1 MSMLTKRLLVFALVI
16 AVITV
21 GVFYRGQVDQAMLAE
36 TIDGLGVWAVI
47 VFIAAYAL
55 AAVAFLPG
63 LIFTITGGAVFGPVA
78 GTVYSLIGATL
89 GATLAFMAAKTVLGD
104 WVAAKAG
111 PRVNRLQQGID
122 REGWRFVALVRLV
135 PLFPFNLLNYALGL
149 TRIRLPVYVVT
160 SFIAMAPGALAYA
173 WVGHAGREA
182 LAGQGNWVQPAL
194 IALAL
199 IALVAFIPRL
209 IQSLRKE
216 KPPL

>member
-21 GVFYRGQVDQAMLAE
+21 GVFYRGQLDQAMLAE

-63 LIFTITGGAVFGPVA
+63 LIFTITGGAVFGPVV

-89 GATLAFMAAKTVLGD
+89 GATLAFLAAKTVLGD

-149 TRIRLPVYVVT
+149 TRIRLSVYVVT

-216 KPPL
+216 KAPL

>member
-21 GVFYRGQVDQAMLAE
+21 GVFYRGQLDQAMLAE

>member
-1 MSMLTKRLLVFALVI
+1 MSTKRLLVFALVI
-16 AVITV
+16 VVITV
-21 GVFYRGQVDQAMLAE
+21 GVFYRGQLDQAMLAE

-149 TRIRLPVYVVT
+149 TRIRLSVYAIT

>member
-1 MSMLTKRLLVFALVI
+1 MSMSTKRLLVFALVI

-21 GVFYRGQVDQAMLAE
+21 GVFYRGQLDQVMLAE

-78 GTVYSLIGATL
+78 GTIYSLIGATL
-89 GATLAFMAAKTVLGD
+89 GATLAFLAAKTVLGD

-149 TRIRLPVYVVT
+149 TRIRLSVYVVT

-216 KPPL
+216 KAPL